1 MSPLSSLT
9 HLFTKH
15 AQAASWRNG
24 SIQECRS
31 RVGLRLAIAWRLV
44 VSVRKRLALAN
55 ATTTKTAILYGGGA
69 PTSLRFRCG
78 SVLSGSSVSS
88 GSSGSSGSCTLTEQ
102 EAADRKD
109 LPGILRLIR
118 RQAEAEAWL
127 KFQADMSAPI
137 DRQIREISLGF
148 PYKEARGSFAISAVN
163 LAAEVG
169 GREGGNGARASKS
182 SKAKQKRRSQQNSA
196 LNPISREKVQCG
208 DAEFE
213 ELLRDHHAKMKAQE
227 KAWRVSRWV
236 QIASWDDRGAG
247 GLGGRGHGGALVC
260 LLVCYACLLACLF
273 ACALIVC
280 LRACLLASLL
290 PCLFASLLGVCRAHP
305 VMNGILILLL
315 LAY

>member
-9 HLFTKH
+9 HIFTKH

-31 RVGLRLAIAWRLV
+31 RFGLRLANSWRLV

-78 SVLSGSSVSS
+78 SVLSGSSSFS

-196 LNPISREKVQCG
+196 LNPSREKVQCG

-247 GLGGRGHGGALVC
+247 GLGGRGHGVPLIVC
-260 LLVCYACLLACLF
+260 LFACLLYACLLACFCLPARLF
-273 ACALIVC
+273 ACVLVC
-280 LRACLLASLL
+280 LPPCLFACLLACLL
-290 PCLFASLLGVCRAHP
+290 VCSASVEP
-305 VMNGILILLL
+305 IL
-315 LAY
+315 